1 MTRPEA
7 NITPGRS
14 RLIISGSS
22 TGESDYTHLKRGKYT
37 WSIPSSN
44 ISSLD
49 ANTVSESLIDDIA
62 HHGIFEP
69 SPIEMRRQMGKIVA
83 WNEIKE
89 KVTEEEFRKI
99 DIGTIIWE
107 ITAEKTTNEIATYRN
122 FDYVPT
128 PDGLYCLKGAP
139 WIIEVVN
146 KESWSYDCKRMTQH
160 EKRGDEKLTASQ
172 LTQTVRLLY
181 PDGKNTS
188 NVRNLPVLSVGWC
201 KHPLTGDGISL
212 VSLNESKTI
221 RATKGMFVVGELDQS
236 SKLAWLDMCH
246 RSKTEKLRVAREK
259 LEAARLVDSAVP
271 HPPTEVEQTGF
282 PSPNLLDAKD
292 ISNHTAFEQ
301 FVDSGLGSEAPSPPP
316 DGYLNAA
323 EPLQHG
329 ERANCP
335 GYVESARSLRLNSV

>member
-1 MTRPEA
+1 MTRPEV

-14 RLIISGSS
+14 GLIISGSS

-62 HHGIFEP
+62 HHGIVEP
-69 SPIEMRRQMGKIVA
+69 SQIEMRRQMGKIVA

>member
-99 DIGTIIWE
+99 DTGTIIWE

-181 PDGKNTS
+181 LDGKNNS

>member
-99 DIGTIIWE
+99 DTGTIIWE

-146 KESWSYDCKRMTQH
+146 KEPWSYDCKRMTQH

-181 PDGKNTS
+181 LDGKNNS

-335 GYVESARSLRLNSV
+335 GYVESARSLRSNSV

>member
-1 MTRPEA
+1 VTRPEA
-7 NITPGRS
+7 NITPGHS
-14 RLIISGSS
+14 GLIISGSS

-62 HHGIFEP
+62 HHGIVEP
-69 SPIEMRRQMGKIVA
+69 SPIEMRRQMEKIVA
-83 WNEIKE
+83 WTEIKE
-89 KVTEEEFRKI
+89 EVTEEEFRKI
-99 DIGTIIWE
+99 DTGTIIWE

-246 RSKTEKLRVAREK
+246 
-259 LEAARLVDSAVP
+259 
-271 HPPTEVEQTGF
+271 
-282 PSPNLLDAKD
+282 
-292 ISNHTAFEQ
+292 
-301 FVDSGLGSEAPSPPP
+301 
-316 DGYLNAA
+316 
-323 EPLQHG
+323 
-329 ERANCP
+329 
-335 GYVESARSLRLNSV
+335 

>member
-1 MTRPEA
+1 MTRPEV

-14 RLIISGSS
+14 GLIISGSS
-22 TGESDYTHLKRGKYT
+22 TGESDYTRLKRGKYT

-62 HHGIFEP
+62 HHGIVEP
-69 SPIEMRRQMGKIVA
+69 SQIEMRRQMGKIVA

-146 KESWSYDCKRMTQH
+146 KEPWSYDCKRMTQH

-181 PDGKNTS
+181 LDGKNNS

-246 RSKTEKLRVAREK
+246 
-259 LEAARLVDSAVP
+259 
-271 HPPTEVEQTGF
+271 
-282 PSPNLLDAKD
+282 
-292 ISNHTAFEQ
+292 
-301 FVDSGLGSEAPSPPP
+301 
-316 DGYLNAA
+316 
-323 EPLQHG
+323 
-329 ERANCP
+329 
-335 GYVESARSLRLNSV
+335 